1 VSRLVIGLEGQAL
14 MDSSNSVMQ
23 KKKQSLRD
31 KQIKLRAS
39 IEKRKKAKR

>member
-1 VSRLVIGLEGQAL
+1 MRGHLLTG
-14 MDSSNSVMQ
+14 SSNSVMQ